1 MRIFFSVILFLFSV
15 VSYSQEKEIMLVR
28 MNDGTTL
35 NFSLKEKPLLTF
47 DAECVVISSPKTT
60 ASLAR
65 VDVDGVYFVSAVQ
78 TDIATPVAPDAP
90 TLNGESFCVTGLE
103 RGTAVKVY
111 SIKGEEVLSV
121 MPDASGTAVTSL
133 STLEQGLYVIEYSGV
148 TFKVMKR

>member
-1 MRIFFSVILFLFSV
+1 MRIFFSVILFLFSL

-60 ASLAR
+60 ASLPRA
-65 VDVDGVYFVSAVQ
+65 DVDGVYFVSAVQ
-78 TDIATPVAPDAP
+78 TDIATPVAPDVP
-90 TLNGESFCVTGLE
+90 TLNGDSFCVTGLE

-133 STLEQGLYVIEYSGV
+133 STLEQGVYVIEYSGV